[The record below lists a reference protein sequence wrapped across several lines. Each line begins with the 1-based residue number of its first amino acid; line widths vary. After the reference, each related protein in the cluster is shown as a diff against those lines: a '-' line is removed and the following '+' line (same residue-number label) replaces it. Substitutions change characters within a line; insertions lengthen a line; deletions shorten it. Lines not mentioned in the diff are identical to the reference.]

1 MTLRITWLLLF
12 TVALIGCQSSDQP
25 PLSKVSGVVT
35 LDGKPLDGVAI
46 QFSPVGG
53 GRPSIGMTDANG
65 SKALGPVPRRNG
77 IPVATGFIAPDLA
90 ADHRRLGGCDLQRW
104 HGRRYHTGF
113 GDQSGFSVFGW
124 DRNRSGS
131 YSRDHNRRMQPTQG
145 YASDVWLSRRKLP
158 RFVGNIAA
166 ALTD

>member
-65 SKALGPVPRRNG
+65 SYELTYVRDEMGALHGEHLVKLSKIVAKPGATKEQLETGEYPTMEI
-77 IPVATGFIAPDLA
+77 IPEKYFEDEAIKVTVEGSSSSIDLE
-90 ADHRRLGGCDLQRW
+90 L
-104 HGRRYHTGF
+104 T
-113 GDQSGFSVFGW
+113 SG
-124 DRNRSGS
+124 
-131 YSRDHNRRMQPTQG
+131 
-145 YASDVWLSRRKLP
+145 
-158 RFVGNIAA
+158 
-166 ALTD
+166 